1 MAPRVCLISELI
13 DYLTCFKIFIYI
25 IITFKEE
32 FVLILNMDADKEKT
46 KGEETYEEI
55 QRIR

>member
-1 MAPRVCLISELI
+1 MCAYWL
-13 DYLTCFKIFIYI
+13 YNTCPKFIFI

-32 FVLILNMDADKEKT
+32 IVLILNMDADKEKT
-46 KGEETYEEI
+46 KGEEAYEEI

>member
-1 MAPRVCLISELI
+1 MRI
-13 DYLTCFKIFIYI
+13 DYLTCFQISIYI

-55 QRIR
+55 QRIRYVHFLTC

>member
-1 MAPRVCLISELI
+1 MCLISELY

-32 FVLILNMDADKEKT
+32 LLILNMDADKEKT